1 MSGDGKGRV
10 VLVTGAAG
18 GLGSVMSKALLA
30 AGHSVA
36 AVDRSSAG
44 LDKLAA
50 SVAQHSER
58 FLPVT
63 AELSDPR
70 QCTDAV
76 AKCVAHFGSLQGV
89 INNAGIGMSEIRPD
103 AEKNHPRI
111 EELTPE
117 IWDRFFAVNV
127 RAPML
132 IARSA
137 LAHMRK
143 SGWGRIVNNTTSY
156 RTMLRVLPYG
166 GAKAALESMSAVW
179 ADELKDTNITVNVL
193 VPGGP
198 TDTPFISDAAGW
210 RREEMLKP
218 AIMAAPAC
226 WLMSDASDGFTGQ
239 RITAA
244 DWDSSL
250 APADAARK
258 ASRGIGWPELAAQTA
273 WWPKGNP

>member
-1 MSGDGKGRV
+1 MAEQSKARV

-18 GLGSVMSKALLA
+18 GLGSVMTKALLE
-30 AGHSVA
+30 AGHAVA
-36 AVDRSSAG
+36 GVDRSGAG

-50 SVAQHSER
+50 AVAPQRER
-58 FLPVT
+58 FLPVA
-63 AELSDPR
+63 AELSDIA
-70 QCTDAV
+70 QCEGAV
-76 AKCVAHFGSLQGV
+76 AKTVARFGRLEGI

-103 AEKNHPRI
+103 AEKNHPGI
-111 EELTPE
+111 EELTAE

-132 IARSA
+132 IARAA
-137 LAHMRK
+137 LPHMRER
-143 SGWGRIVNNTTSY
+143 SWGRIVNNTTSY

-166 GAKAALESMSAVW
+166 AVKAALESISAVW
-179 ADELKDTNITVNVL
+179 AEELKGAGVTVNVL

-198 TDTPFISDAAGW
+198 TDTPFISDSAGW
-210 RREEMLKP
+210 NRAEMLKP
-218 AIMAAPAC
+218 AIMAAPAV
-226 WLMSDASDGFTGQ
+226 WLMSDASNAFTGR

-244 DWDSSL
+244 EWDSAL
-250 APADAARK
+250 PPAEAARK